1 MEYRGQEIQ
10 FYEEPGCYVSDEQGL
25 LNINVKVKKGVCYL
39 ADTDFGFAMAKT
51 PQAALEGAQK
61 LIDQGLKA

>member
-1 MEYRGQEIQ
+1 MEYRGQHIQ
-10 FYEEPGCYVSDEQGL
+10 FYEHPAFYLSDEKGL
-25 LNINVKVKKGVCYL
+25 LDLNVEAKKGVCYL

-51 PQAALEGAQK
+51 PQAALEGAQQ